1 MILKRSEVF
10 KRCLDWCARYFIEDK
25 KLLKPAAWGLNNE
38 NFQNFSNGVCEKD
51 QNRCQNKPQK
61 CEERLKRGL
70 KRLGIINIKNNE
82 IVDIHYAVYF
92 LILDYKRR
100 IAYQYI
106 PSIKNKILESRFTK
120 ESSRKVKLPFGEGVV
135 GYFIEKWRK
144 EIQKKEI
151 QKEGKS
157 LYSIHFDARQ
167 EFLIEDRLQLIDS
180 IFCYPLYFEEDKEKH
195 LFEDK
200 EKHLFGVILF
210 TSFFRGVFEKYS
222 DNNIKEKINQAI
234 DKINDVI
241 SFSIIPSLAQDLDAL
256 QIEIDNKNL
265 AGTDEDSLK
274 EYMEEIIPILMKSE
288 VLDLCGITFESKG
301 KLLACGFSSAVLAE
315 RIKRMKEE
323 EKKEEKIK
331 NFLKSLS
338 FEELQFSINNE
349 TEYILSFYFDKN
361 QNLELNSLSKLI
373 NEKIEKIKKGEY
385 VKYEKINNEQASSDM
400 KLYSSFDIT
409 HLVNKKIEEFLCD
422 IINYIHPLPPFELKQ
437 YWEEFFPE
445 DKEDIKELDKKNDKE
460 ITDFFKKS
468 IKNKYKWGDFDFCK
482 LNELSQQT
490 ILITLTKNK
499 SKMRLKK
506 RQFNGKKYEK
516 LFEGLNAHYHENLA
530 SKIHQEL
537 LKAQKNE
544 KCDQIGLLPAIF
556 LNLEGYS
563 YFWKDEE
570 EFKEL
575 LEDINSIV
583 FLFGKEENNKIKFEW
598 VSSFDKVDEGS
609 YNYILSLYFKEKIE
623 EECLNSFSYE
633 IKKEKLNSI
642 KININNKSPIIIALY
657 QLEKK
662 ESIICVGINY
672 NRFVEKLKDNK
683 ITLKDLIGE
692 STTRKIEL
700 KINNSESFGKL
711 TFYSTYETNL
721 KTKRFSDFLEYFKNS
736 LESEYKLKMEEEK
749 REKYA
754 KGSAA
759 MSILMESY
767 GHNIGTH
774 GLEGLKVYLK
784 KQWEDIKK
792 CLNLNEEDKEKF
804 IESLL
809 AALKSGNKSL
819 EENIKN
825 IIKTHINFSEY
836 LWYLQGKSAFWS
848 AIARGGALFGGK
860 TITVLQLIS
869 NFAQNNLL
877 CGSLGASEEFK
888 GIEFYIKLN
897 ESGLVNLYTSTI
909 ESFNKKNDSLE
920 SKLEKISIYMPEGVV
935 GQQAVYTIWE
945 NIIRNVKHCKKDNK
959 DLIPFCIEIKDENKE
974 YIEIA
979 CWLDLDSQ
987 RDEELGNKVN
997 EMNEW
1002 MGILDK
1008 NQKPNMGGTS
1018 QNILC
1023 AGMVFGVDFI
1033 KTEKLQLQ
1041 KEADKKV
1048 MRFEL
1053 SDDNRIKFCFKI
1065 WKGKDVGKYEDI
1077 ANKKIEEIG
1086 PLGRFRIIQLKD
1098 ENEKNNL
1105 LKNPFF
1111 LRHVIYENTSDLKK
1125 LYQKWIEEWL
1135 KDELKNGIKI
1145 IIDRIN
1151 GIDEKSHFNNFNLI
1165 DEKSHFNNFNFK
1177 LENKGSNQYKYC
1189 FFHREPS
1196 QGCQILQKLKI
1207 QIYYHGSDAIGKII
1221 NGIILKERPNDNIYQ
1236 GLLELLEIL
1245 ETGIEIF
1252 DNRLDI
1258 LAKKIENKTPK
1269 LKELKVWVFPEEE
1282 EKLKSLKNADKIHF
1296 GIFHLSFIELIT
1308 GKKNDEAIKEFFN
1321 DYSYFKERY
1330 KIIII
1335 TTGRGRDWWN
1345 GLDEELKM
1353 KIKFIPIEN
1362 LESCFD
1368 KTLAPKTPSIGV
1380 KYALVKTIFGS

>member
-25 KLLKPAAWGLNNE
+25 ELLKPAAWGLNNK

-51 QNRCQNKPQK
+51 QNRCRNKPQE

-70 KRLGIINIKNNE
+70 KRLDINKIENNE

-106 PSIKNKILESRFTK
+106 PSIKNKILESRLTK
-120 ESSRKVKLPFGEGVV
+120 ESSRRVKLPFGEGVV

-144 EIQKKEI
+144 EIQKEEI

-167 EFLIEDRLQLIDS
+167 EFPIEDRLQLIDS
-180 IFCYPLYFEEDKEKH
+180 IFCYPLYFEDVYQKDKDNTK
-195 LFEDK
+195 
-200 EKHLFGVILF
+200 KHLFGVILF

-241 SFSIIPSLAQDLDAL
+241 SFSIIPSLAQDLNAL

-274 EYMEEIIPILMKSE
+274 NYMEEIISILMKSE

-323 EKKEEKIK
+323 EKIK
-331 NFLKSLS
+331 DFPKSSSL
-338 FEELQFSINNE
+338 EFSINNE
-349 TEYILSFYFDKN
+349 TEYILSFYFDEN
-361 QNLELNSLSKLI
+361 QNLELNSLSELI
-373 NEKIEKIKKGEY
+373 NKKIEEIKREEY
-385 VKYEKINNEQASSDM
+385 EKYENINNKQASSDM
-400 KLYSSFDIT
+400 ELYSSFDIT

-445 DKEDIKELDKKNDKE
+445 DKDIKELDKKNDEK
-460 ITDFFKKS
+460 ITVFFKNS
-468 IKNKYKWGDFDFCK
+468 IKYKWLDFDFCK

-499 SKMRLKK
+499 SKMKLKK
-506 RQFNGKKYEK
+506 RQFNGGKYEK

-544 KCDQIGLLPAIF
+544 KWDQIGLLPAIF

-575 LEDINSIV
+575 LKDINSIV

-598 VSSFDKVDEGS
+598 VSSFDEVDEGS

-623 EECLNSFSYE
+623 ENLLNSFSYE
-633 IKKEKLNSI
+633 IEKDEIEKENLNSI
-642 KININNKSPIIIALY
+642 KININNKNPIIIALY

-692 STTRKIEL
+692 SETHEIEL

-754 KGSAA
+754 KGSAT

-767 GHNIGTH
+767 GHNIGAH

-792 CLNLNEEDKEKF
+792 CLELNEEDKEKF

-809 AALKSGNKSL
+809 AALKSGDESL
-819 EENIKN
+819 EGNIKN

-920 SKLEKISIYMPEGVV
+920 SKLEKISIYLPEGVV

-945 NIIRNVKHCKKDNK
+945 NIIRNVKHCKKNG

-987 RDEELGNKVN
+987 REKELGNKVN

-1033 KTEKLQLQ
+1033 KTEKLQ
-1041 KEADKKV
+1041 KTNDKKV
-1048 MRFEL
+1048 MKFEC
-1053 SDDNRIKFCFKI
+1053 DNNRVKYNFKI
-1065 WKGKDVGKYEDI
+1065 WKGKKVGKYQDI
-1077 ANKKIEEIG
+1077 ANKTIKEIEP
-1086 PLGRFRIIQLKD
+1086 PLGRFKIIQLKNN
-1098 ENEKNNL
+1098 EEKNSF

-1111 LRHVIYENTSDLKK
+1111 LRHTVCEKDESGGEKNIFPI
-1125 LYQKWIEEWL
+1125 LYQKWINEWF
-1135 KDELKNGIKI
+1135 ELNQKKINIKI
-1145 IIDRIN
+1145 Q
-1151 GIDEKSHFNNFNLI
+1151 EKEGYFENLGRQQKNSDSYTYYFYHRTPDNEI
-1165 DEKSHFNNFNFK
+1165 QNKSK
-1177 LENKGSNQYKYC
+1177 IVIGYK
-1189 FFHREPS
+1189 
-1196 QGCQILQKLKI
+1196 K
-1207 QIYYHGSDAIGKII
+1207 DDVIGKII
-1221 NGIILKERPNDNIYQ
+1221 EKIRKYIIDPLSLSNELREKKIKEENQEKESIS
-1236 GLLELLEIL
+1236 ELLEIL
-1245 ETGIEIF
+1245 ETSIEIF
-1252 DNRLDI
+1252 DKRLNK
-1258 LAKKIENKTPK
+1258 LASGIKSTPS
-1269 LKELKVWVFPEEE
+1269 LQDLKVRVFPEEE
-1282 EKLKSLKNADKIHF
+1282 DKIPKDDTEKVHF

-1308 GKKNDEAIKEFFN
+1308 GQKNDIAIKGFLSSH
-1321 DYSYFKERY
+1321 SYLKTRY

-1345 GLDEELKM
+1345 GLDDELKM